1 MTELPKLTKKQQ
13 EILGLLYSFRF
24 LNRIQIQALL
34 RHKDP
39 KTINLWLRDLRA
51 RGYVEWIYSTHF
63 AEKTKPAIYYLS
75 LNGVRHLRTLTRTV
89 EANTDGN
96 TKQSDGSTVEIQ
108 PLYPPEELR
117 KRYKEPTRSQTYI
130 DRCVLIAD
138 CCLEL
143 EREDAKNKAAGED
156 SASNTKS
163 RTTRYNYQT
172 EAAYLL
178 ERSYYH
184 FVTDLDDEPIHPH
197 LIFCQDKLNKDGK
210 EEKTLESYILEVFDA
225 TLPRYRMKKRL
236 SDYVKFLDDEGDTWK
251 EQTNTNKLPVILIVC
266 PRMSDL
272 IYAKRRTRK
281 LVADAW
287 YWEADDVEKPRMRF
301 TTLEKIRERGMLARE
316 IWEQA

>member
-13 EILGLLYSFRF
+13 EILRLLYSFRF

-34 RHKDP
+34 NHKDP

-51 RGYVEWIYSTHF
+51 KGYVEWIYSTHF
-63 AEKTKPAIYYLS
+63 AEKTKPAIYYLG
-75 LNGVRHLRTLTRTV
+75 LNGVRYLRTLTRKSKNDDGTV
-89 EANTDGN
+89 E
-96 TKQSDGSTVEIQ
+96 VVPI
-108 PLYPPEELR
+108 YPPEELR

-130 DRCVLIAD
+130 DRCILIAD
-138 CCLEL
+138 CGIALQK
-143 EREDAKNKAAGED
+143 EDAADEAKGK
-156 SASNTKS
+156 KL
-163 RTTRYNYQT
+163 RYYYQT

-178 ERSYYH
+178 AHSYYH
-184 FVTDLDDEPIHPH
+184 FVLDIDDELIHPH
-197 LIFCQDKLNKDGK
+197 LMFCQDKLNKDGK
-210 EEKTLESYILEVFDA
+210 EEQTLESYILEVFDP

-236 SDYVKFLDDEGDTWK
+236 GDYVKFLDDEGDEWQ
-251 EQTNTNKLPVILIVC
+251 EQTSTEKLPILLFVC

-287 YWEADDVEKPRMRF
+287 YWEDDDTEKPRIRF
-301 TTLEKIRERGMLARE
+301 TTMGKIWEHGMLARE

>member
-13 EILGLLYSFRF
+13 EILRLLYGFRF

-39 KTINLWLRDLRA
+39 KTVNLWLRDLRTK
-51 RGYVEWIYSTHF
+51 GYAEWIYSTHF
-63 AEKTKPAIYYLS
+63 AEKTKPAIYYLG
-75 LNGVRHLRTLTRTV
+75 LNGVRYLRTLTRKSKDD
-89 EANTDGN
+89 DGKVVALP
-96 TKQSDGSTVEIQ
+96 T
-108 PLYPPEELR
+108 YPTEELR

-130 DRCVLIAD
+130 DRCILVAD
-138 CCLEL
+138 CCLAL
-143 EREDAKNKAAGED
+143 ERE
-156 SASNTKS
+156 NTVYEATGKKLH
-163 RTTRYNYQT
+163 YYYQT

-184 FVTDLDDEPIHPH
+184 FVLDIDDELIHPH
-197 LIFCQDKLNKDGK
+197 LIFCQDKLNNDGQ
-210 EEKTLESYILEVFDA
+210 EEKTVESYILEVFDP

-236 SDYVKFLDDEGDTWK
+236 GDYVKFLDDEGDEWK
-251 EQTNTNKLPVILIVC
+251 EQTDTEKLPILLFVC

-281 LVADAW
+281 LIADAW
-287 YWEADDVEKPRMRF
+287 YWEDDDAEKPRVRF
-301 TTLEKIRERGMLARE
+301 TTMDKLKQRGMLAKE

>member
-13 EILGLLYSFRF
+13 EILRLLYSFRF

-34 RHKDP
+34 KHKDP

-51 RGYVEWIYSTHF
+51 KGYVEWIYSTHF
-63 AEKTKPAIYYLS
+63 AEKTKPAVYYLG
-75 LNGVRHLRTLTRTV
+75 LNGVRYLRTVTRKSKDD
-89 EANTDGN
+89 DG
-96 TKQSDGSTVEIQ
+96 KVIVS
-108 PLYPPEELR
+108 PAYPPEELR

-138 CCLEL
+138 CAVAL
-143 EREDAKNKAAGED
+143 EREDAANEAKA
-156 SASNTKS
+156 KKL
-163 RTTRYNYQT
+163 RYYYQT

-184 FVTDLDDEPIHPH
+184 FVLDIDDELIRPH
-197 LIFCQDKLNKDGK
+197 LIFCQDKLNKGGK
-210 EEKTLESYILEVFDA
+210 EEQTLESYILEIFNP

-236 SDYVKFLDDEGDTWK
+236 GDYVKLLDDEADEWQ
-251 EQTNTNKLPVILIVC
+251 EQTNTEKLPIILFVC
-266 PRMSDL
+266 PRTSDL

-287 YWEADDVEKPRMRF
+287 YWEDEDVEKPRIRF
-301 TTLEKIRERGMLARE
+301 TTVDKLKEHGLLAKE